1 MIPDAIPAGAR
12 PNPFS
17 SEANAMPIPA
27 RPSAALTLA
36 LMALGSV
43 AVALGHPARAEPAPV
58 PNEQTDPE
66 RLALVQT
73 PAAVAPPM
81 TVTRA
86 AIPRRTLARL
96 PRLASLIAQGQ
107 PIRIVAFGSSS
118 TEGSG
123 ASSPSTTYPAQLQRD
138 LEARL
143 SGMGAAHSAVTV
155 LNRGVGG
162 DDSEAMAR
170 RLERDVLA
178 DKPDL
183 VIWQTGSNDPM
194 SGVSVARFSELTRA
208 GIQAMRATGADVV
221 LMDQQWC
228 KKLSTTDGAE
238 AYGVA
243 LHAIA
248 TELNVPVIRRNALM
262 RAWAAQ
268 GLLTPTQ
275 MIGPDGLHMTDAGYD
290 RLAQAATAQILVN
303 AGLPQDASTRN

>member
-1 MIPDAIPAGAR
+1 
-12 PNPFS
+12 
-17 SEANAMPIPA
+17 
-27 RPSAALTLA
+27 
-36 LMALGSV
+36 
-43 AVALGHPARAEPAPV
+43 
-58 PNEQTDPE
+58 
-66 RLALVQT
+66 
-73 PAAVAPPM
+73 
-81 TVTRA
+81 
-86 AIPRRTLARL
+86 
-96 PRLASLIAQGQ
+96 
-107 PIRIVAFGSSS
+107 
-118 TEGSG
+118 
-123 ASSPSTTYPAQLQRD
+123 
-138 LEARL
+138 
-143 SGMGAAHSAVTV
+143 V
-155 LNRGVGG
+155 LNRGKGG

-194 SGVSVARFSELTRA
+194 SGVSVERFTELTRA
-208 GIQAMRATGADVV
+208 GILAMRATGADVV

-238 AYGVA
+238 AYGAA

-290 RLAQAATAQILVN
+290 RLARAATAQLLAN
-303 AGLPQDASTRN
+303 AGLPPDAGSQN

>member
-1 MIPDAIPAGAR
+1 
-12 PNPFS
+12 
-17 SEANAMPIPA
+17 MPILA
-27 RPSAALTLA
+27 RPSAALSLA
-36 LMALGSV
+36 LLAFGSV
-43 AVALGHPARAEPAPV
+43 TFATGTQAEP
-58 PNEQTDPE
+58 QRT
-66 RLALVQT
+66 ALVQHPQAIAT
-73 PAAVAPPM
+73 EGAARPVVR
-81 TVTRA
+81 T
-86 AIPRRTLARL
+86 AIPRRALARL
-96 PRLASLIAQGQ
+96 PRLAGLIAQGQ
-107 PIRIVAFGSSS
+107 AIRIVAFGSSS

-123 ASSPSTTYPAQLQRD
+123 ASSPATTYPAQLQRD
-138 LEARL
+138 LAARL
-143 SGMGAAHSAVTV
+143 GATGAGEEHSSVTV
-155 LNRGVGG
+155 LNRGKGG

-194 SGVSVARFSELTRA
+194 SGVSVERFTELTRA
-208 GIQAMRATGADVV
+208 GILAMRATGADVV

-248 TELNVPVIRRNALM
+248 TELNVPVIRRNAMM

-268 GLLTPTQ
+268 GLLSPTQ

-290 RLAQAATAQILVN
+290 RLARAATAQILAN
-303 AGLPQDASTRN
+303 AGLPQDAGTQN